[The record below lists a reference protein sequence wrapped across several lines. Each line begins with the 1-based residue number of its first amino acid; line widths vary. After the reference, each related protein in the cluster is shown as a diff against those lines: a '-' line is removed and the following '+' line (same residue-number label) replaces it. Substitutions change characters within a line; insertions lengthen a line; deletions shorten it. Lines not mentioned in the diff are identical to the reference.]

1 MTQLRFLP
9 TILLAIGLASFAAG
23 CGKSETAP
31 SSAPPTADQA
41 QAQQQAGEQ
50 AGAAAKAQGESAAK
64 AAAANKSGTTN

>member
-9 TILLAIGLASFAAG
+9 AVLLAIGLASIVAG

-31 SSAPPTADQA
+31 SAPPPAGQA